1 MYGSSQ
7 ALKFFKYSD
16 SMVCGGLMFL
26 LLNSEQGASA
36 RQPFRTGHSASHIHT
51 YIIHET
57 FSLPSAVVTV
67 LRTSSLAR

>member
-26 LLNSEQGASA
+26 LLEQEGRALSSHSEPGI
-36 RQPFRTGHSASHIHT
+36 QPVIYIHIT

-57 FSLPSAVVTV
+57 FSLPSTVVTV
-67 LRTSSLAR
+67 LTSSLAR